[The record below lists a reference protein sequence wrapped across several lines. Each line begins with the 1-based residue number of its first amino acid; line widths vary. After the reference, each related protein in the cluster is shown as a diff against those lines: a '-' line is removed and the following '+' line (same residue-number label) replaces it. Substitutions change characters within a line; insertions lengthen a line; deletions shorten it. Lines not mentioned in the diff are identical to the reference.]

1 MHCEKLF
8 LVICLSA
15 LCCLS
20 CSKPEDN
27 QGVNQGQNQGGN
39 QGGNP
44 VTGQNE
50 TPYQLTSSYVYTQTS
65 YLTNPPTE
73 TTTRSDFS
81 YDSQN
86 RVISIRYSTNGVVT
100 SENKNYVW
108 GDKKSS
114 YDTFSYNGDG
124 SISVKGHHEYTYK

>member
-27 QGVNQGQNQGGN
+27 QGQNQGQN

-65 YLTNPPTE
+65 YNTNPPTE
-73 TTTRSDFS
+73 ATFRGDWT

-86 RVISIRYSTNGVVT
+86 RVIGIKYSSNGVVT
-100 SENKNYVW
+100 SEYKNYVW

-114 YDTFSYNGDG
+114 NDYYLYKDDG
-124 SISVKGHHEYTYK
+124 SISVKIHYDYTYK

>member
-1 MHCEKLF
+1 MHCEKIF

-39 QGGNP
+39 P

-50 TPYQLTSSYVYTQTS
+50 TQYQLTSSYVCTQTFYS
-65 YLTNPPTE
+65 TNPPAE
-73 TTTRSDFS
+73 TTSRGDWT

-86 RVISIRYSTNGVVT
+86 RVLGIKYSINGVVT
-100 SENKNYVW
+100 SEYKNYVW

-114 YDTFSYNGDG
+114 NDYYIYKDDG
-124 SISVKGHHEYTYK
+124 SISEKIHYDYTYK

>member
-27 QGVNQGQNQGGN
+27 QG
-39 QGGNP
+39 GNP

-50 TPYQLTSSYVYTQTS
+50 TPYQLISSYVSTYTF
-65 YLTNPPTE
+65 YDTNPPTE
-73 TTTRSDFS
+73 TTSRGDWT

-86 RVISIRYSTNGVVT
+86 RVIGIKYSTNGVVT
-100 SENKNYVW
+100 YEYKNYVW

-114 YDTFSYNGDG
+114 NDYYIYKDDG
-124 SISVKGHHEYTYK
+124 SIYEKIHYDYTYK